1 MQILIKESPFLTLQV
16 HRNIS
21 ALPSFRNPV
30 VTIGTFDGVHLGH
43 KQIINQLKTEALR
56 IDGEMVIITF
66 YPHPR
71 KIISPQAHL
80 ELLNTTEE
88 KIALLDKEKIDHLI
102 IVPFTLEFSERD
114 ATSYIEDFL
123 VAKIKPHTI
132 IIGYDHHFGKGRE
145 GNYMML
151 ESFSTKCG
159 FTVKEIPEKLLY
171 EAAVSSTRIRNA
183 LFEGN
188 ITTANELLGYD
199 YFFSGTVVGGNR
211 IGNTIGYPTA
221 NIQPND
227 EEKLIPA
234 KGIYAVEVLVQDKK
248 FLGMMSIGV
257 RPTIGDDLN
266 RVIEVNIFD
275 FSSDIYGSTI
285 TVYFKY
291 FMRTEEKF
299 SDLDELKEQ
308 LAMDKVNALRL
319 LGGVRGKV

>member
-1 MQILIKESPFLTLQV
+1 MTLQV

-43 KQIINQLKTEALR
+43 KQIINQLKAEARL
-56 IDGEMVIITF
+56 IDGETVIITF

-71 KIISPQAHL
+71 KIITPAAHI
-80 ELLNTTEE
+80 ELLNTTDE

-102 IVPFTLEFSERD
+102 IVPFTYEFSEQD

-145 GNYMML
+145 GNYKML
-151 ESFSTKCG
+151 ESFGEKFS
-159 FTVKEIPEKLLY
+159 FSVKEIPEKLLH

-183 LFEGN
+183 LLEGN
-188 ITTANELLGYD
+188 IATANELLGYD

-211 IGNTIGYPTA
+211 IGNTLGYPTA

-227 EEKLIPA
+227 DEKLIPA
-234 KGIYAVEVLVQDKK
+234 NGIYAVEVLVQDKI
-248 FLGMMSIGV
+248 FQGMMSIGV
-257 RPTIGDDLN
+257 RPTIGDDTN

-275 FSSDIYGSTI
+275 FSADIYGNSI
-285 TVYFKY
+285 TVFFKY
-291 FMRTEEKF
+291 FMRAEEKF
-299 SDLDELKEQ
+299 SGLDELKQQ
-308 LAMDKVNALRL
+308 LALDKVNALRL
-319 LGGVRGKV
+319 LGDRG